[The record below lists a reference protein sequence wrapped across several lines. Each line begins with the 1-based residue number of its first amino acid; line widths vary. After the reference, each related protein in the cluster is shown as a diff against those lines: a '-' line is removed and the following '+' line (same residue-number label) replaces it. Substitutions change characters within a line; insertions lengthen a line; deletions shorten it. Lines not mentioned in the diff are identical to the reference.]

1 MSTYIINCC
10 WYRVSEVEKAMKALD
25 SRYFAGRLVR
35 AQPFDQEM
43 FDANDLSG

>member
-1 MSTYIINCC
+1 MLY
-10 WYRVSEVEKAMKALD
+10 VSEVEKAIKALD

-35 AQPFDQEM
+35 AQPFDQAM